1 MKTLSK
7 INNNE
12 TLNSL
17 YENYERL
24 IKKILEE
31 EPFKGGALNIIQ
43 NEWGF
48 PNHFKKND
56 INSIKNKFIE
66 RIYAFKKNGNEI
78 TIDNEANFRNFS
90 IEDILNNNAS
100 SFKFIFEG
108 KAYYLKNDPKYL
120 EKLIN
125 EGYLSKNF
133 LENAKKRYD
142 EFIQKNESLEYKS
155 FDEFIEKVTIPITY
169 QNYVLGTVTLDRK
182 TKDIDFEKF
191 IDEFRKKYEDI
202 FSSIYF
208 KTDSLNFNLQKDIYK
223 LKIFEEIIE
232 KKEKTREYT
241 IKHSEQVND
250 LYLDFIKYL
259 SIKKKIKLTSKDY
272 LELKLGSYFHDI
284 GKISIPS
291 EILLKPTKLT
301 PEEYEIIKDHPINGF
316 KYLNDVSLPSKTTNI
331 ILLHHELINGKG
343 YPFMIKNIPEYVQ
356 YFTIVDIFEAIVS
369 KRPYKK
375 EKNAEEA
382 INILKEEAMLGK
394 LNYNF
399 VVDFEEYIN
408 YKSIE
413 LSEKKIL
420 DKKEEKIKE
429 MLKK

>member
-1 MKTLSK
+1 MKILST

-12 TLNSL
+12 NLNSL
-17 YENYERL
+17 YNLYEFL
-24 IKKILEE
+24 IKKILSN
-31 EPFKGGALNIIQ
+31 EPFNGGALNIVQ
-43 NEWGF
+43 NEFGF
-48 PNHFKKND
+48 PTYFRKND
-56 INSIKNKFIE
+56 IYSIKNKFIE
-66 RIYAFKKNGNEI
+66 RIYAFKKNGNKI
-78 TIDNEANFRNFS
+78 IIDNEVNFRTFS
-90 IEDILNNNAS
+90 IEEILNNKSS

-108 KAYYLKNDPKYL
+108 KSYYLKNEPSHL

-125 EGYLSKNF
+125 QGYLSKNF
-133 LENAKKRYD
+133 LENAKKRY
-142 EFIQKNESLEYKS
+142 EEYIQKNESLEYKS

-182 TKDIDFEKF
+182 TKDVDFEKF
-191 IDEFRKKYEDI
+191 TNEFKKKYEDL
-202 FSSIYF
+202 FSSIYY

-259 SIKKKIKLTSKDY
+259 FIKNKINLTSKDY

-291 EILLKPTKLT
+291 EILLKPSQLT
-301 PEEYEIIKDHPINGF
+301 EEEFEIIKNHPINGI
-316 KYLNDVSLPSKTTNI
+316 KYLNDVSLPSKTIDI

-343 YPFMIKNIPEYVQ
+343 YPFMIKKIPEYVQ
-356 YFTIVDIFEAIVS
+356 YFTIVDIFEAIIS

-375 EKNAEEA
+375 EKNINEA
-382 INILKEEAMLGK
+382 IMILKEEAMKGK
-394 LNYNF
+394 LNYDF

-408 YKSIE
+408 YKRID